1 MAGPTVR
8 TATTDDIAAMA
19 AIYGREATQGHAT
32 FDVEPRP
39 HEAWLPY
46 VASTAPGDVAL
57 VATDAAD
64 GRVLGYATASAY
76 RPKPAYEHTR
86 EATVYV
92 DPDARGR
99 GAGRALY
106 AELLARLRAA
116 EVHVVVAVVAL
127 PNDAS
132 TALHSSLGFTPVG
145 TLREVG
151 RKHGRWIDVEL
162 HQLLLQ

>member
-1 MAGPTVR
+1 MAGLLVR
-8 TATTDDIAAMA
+8 TATTDDIPAMA
-19 AIYGREATQGHAT
+19 AIYGREATHGHAT

-39 HEAWLPY
+39 HDAWLPY

-57 VATDAAD
+57 VATDAE
-64 GRVLGYATASAY
+64 GRVLGYATASTY

-92 DPDARGR
+92 DPGAQGR
-99 GAGRALY
+99 GVGRALY
-106 AELLARLRAA
+106 AELLDRLRAA
-116 EVHVVVAVVAL
+116 DVHVVVAVVAL

-132 TALHSSLGFTPVG
+132 TALHASLGFTPVG

-162 HQLLLQ
+162 HQLLLR